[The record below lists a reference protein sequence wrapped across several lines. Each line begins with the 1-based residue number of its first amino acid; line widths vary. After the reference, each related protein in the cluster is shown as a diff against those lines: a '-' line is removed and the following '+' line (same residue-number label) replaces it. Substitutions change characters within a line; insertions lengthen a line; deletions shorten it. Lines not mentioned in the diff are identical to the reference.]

1 MQDAATT
8 ALAGGDSEFWNQF
21 VGSSSA
27 NMLTIIAVGLF
38 WGLKKL
44 CNRKSKCKT
53 HVHCPCIDVDVRD
66 PTMHEA
72 PDMTD
77 EHATTRV

>member
-8 ALAGGDSEFWNQF
+8 ALTGGDSEFWNQF

-27 NMLTIIAVGLF
+27 NMLTIVAVGLF
-38 WGLKKL
+38 LGLKKL

-66 PTMHEA
+66 PTLREA

-77 EHATTRV
+77 EDATARV